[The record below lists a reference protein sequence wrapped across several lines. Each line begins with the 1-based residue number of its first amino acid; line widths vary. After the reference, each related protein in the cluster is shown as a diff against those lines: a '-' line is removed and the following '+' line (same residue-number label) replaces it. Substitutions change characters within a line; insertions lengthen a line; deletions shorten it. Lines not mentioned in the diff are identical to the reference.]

1 MLTPRPNLA
10 LLNIAMTSFSITRWW
25 RCPWWVILLASL
37 FASST
42 GCESGTAEDGPSP
55 RSLAA
60 AAHSQRESLGSHAE
74 QPNIILINLDD
85 ADCEAVFSQVD
96 SAGDQTSYLPNIR
109 RLASQGLRLN
119 NLHAAVPICNPSRVC
134 FYTGQYAHKT
144 GVRCNAPLRAT
155 SLGTPG
161 GFLPFRHGGPF
172 GDSSRPH
179 ISNELGTWMQAA
191 GYDTIHVGKYLHEQ
205 FEAQPGENFYEI
217 VPRGWND
224 FYCSFGASYFRTMF
238 YKNGEYSFCDKA
250 DPKKYPE
257 RYRGAIERVDIRDLV
272 EKRFQRGEPQ
282 PFFLYY
288 APLAPHSEEAI
299 DADPT
304 ETIPDRGMVPNG
316 RQGDLPELRQ
326 PRGPDFNIADNSDR
340 PLPIR
345 SIAPLRNGGDT
356 PATNDELASDLDY
369 RRRILSIKSVD
380 DVLGDLFE
388 LLERHRAIDNTLI
401 ILTSDHGYSL
411 GQLRHI
417 GKSLPYD
424 RITRCPTV
432 AWGPGIV
439 KAAPGTS
446 DHLLSHIDFAP
457 TLLDYAGVSVP
468 DTVQGQSFRSVLQG
482 TAGPSAEWRPQ
493 GILVEHWERVHS
505 RPSPIKVAYVSL
517 RLHDRVYTQW
527 YTGEEEYYDLAQDR
541 LQLRNRI
548 GELAPEERK
557 AMRRQL
563 ESLRE
568 QMPKPELFISTPFFA
583 NDVYL
588 REVTLEGLIEYK
600 SPLRDVRLQIT
611 KSHGE
616 ARRYWDGT
624 AWQAEPQ
631 WVSANL
637 ASNQSVIS
645 GWDYRF
651 TPPLESEQED
661 FSVTAIGSAEDGTEV
676 VDPPTKKFSVR
687 QNYPLTIVE
696 NPDRTT
702 VAKLYQK
709 FNIQGSASD
718 DVRIREVALI
728 IEHPERRAYWNG
740 KQWQADLVELP
751 AQLTSRRDMK
761 VEWTYEFTP
770 TEPEGEV
777 MVTVKVVPVGKVP
790 PRPTLPATPVRWA
803 S

>member
-1 MLTPRPNLA
+1 MVASWR
-10 LLNIAMTSFSITRWW
+10 
-25 RCPWWVILLASL
+25 RCPWWVILLAAL
-37 FASST
+37 VASST
-42 GCESGTAEDGPSP
+42 GCETETAGDGLSP
-55 RSLAA
+55 RCLAA
-60 AAHSQRESLGSHAE
+60 AARVQRESTDAHGPP
-74 QPNIILINLDD
+74 PNIILINLDD
-85 ADCEAVFSQVD
+85 ADCEAVFSQID
-96 SAGDQTSYLPNIR
+96 SAGDQTSYLPNIQ

-144 GVRCNAPLRAT
+144 GVRCNAPLRVT

-161 GFLPFRHGGPF
+161 GFLSFRQRGPF
-172 GDSSRPH
+172 GDTSRPH

-191 GYDTIHVGKYLHEQ
+191 GYDTIHVGKFLHEQ

-238 YKNGEYSFCDKA
+238 YKNGEYSFCYKA

-257 RYRGAIERVDIRDLV
+257 RYRGAIERVDIRDLI
-272 EKRFQRGEPQ
+272 EKRFKRSERQ

-288 APLAPHSEEAI
+288 APFAPHIEEASE
-299 DADPT
+299 ADPT
-304 ETIPDRGMVPNG
+304 ETIPDRGMVPND
-316 RQGDLPELRQ
+316 RQEDLPDLRQ
-326 PRGPDFNIADNSDR
+326 PRRPDFNIADNSDR
-340 PLPIR
+340 PLPVR
-345 SIAPLRNGGDT
+345 SIAPLRSEGDT
-356 PATNDELASDLDY
+356 PAMNDELASDLDY

-388 LLERHRAIDNTLI
+388 LLDRHQAIDNTLI

-439 KAAPGTS
+439 KASPGTS
-446 DHLLSHIDFAP
+446 EHLLSHIDFAP
-457 TLLDYAGVSVP
+457 TLLDYAGATVP
-468 DTVQGQSFRSVLQG
+468 DIVQGQSFRGVLEG
-482 TAGPSAEWRPQ
+482 TAGPAAEWRPQ
-493 GILVEHWERVHS
+493 GVLVEHWERVHS
-505 RPSPIKVAYVSL
+505 RPHPIKVAYVSL

-548 GELAPEERK
+548 ADLALQERQ
-557 AMRRQL
+557 ALRQKL

-588 REVTLEGLIEYK
+588 REIKLEGFIEYK
-600 SPLRDVRLQIT
+600 SPLREVRLQIT
-611 KSHGE
+611 KSQGDDQ
-616 ARRYWDGT
+616 RYWNGT
-624 AWQAEPQ
+624 AWQGEPQ
-631 WVSANL
+631 WVAANL
-637 ASNQSVIS
+637 ASQQTVIS
-645 GWDYRF
+645 GWEYRF

-661 FSVTAIGSAEDGTEV
+661 FSVAAIGSAADGTEV
-676 VDPPTKKFSVR
+676 SQPTVKKFSLR
-687 QNYPLTIVE
+687 QSFPLTTVE
-696 NPDRTT
+696 NPDRAA

-709 FNIQGSASD
+709 FNIQGSAID

-728 IEHPERRAYWNG
+728 IEHPERKAFWNG
-740 KQWQADLVELP
+740 KQWQAEPVELP
-751 AQLTSRRDMK
+751 ARLTSRRDMK

-777 MVTVKVVPVGKVP
+777 LVTVKVLPVGKSP
-790 PRPTLPATPVRWA
+790 PRPMLPATPVRWA
-803 S
+803 R